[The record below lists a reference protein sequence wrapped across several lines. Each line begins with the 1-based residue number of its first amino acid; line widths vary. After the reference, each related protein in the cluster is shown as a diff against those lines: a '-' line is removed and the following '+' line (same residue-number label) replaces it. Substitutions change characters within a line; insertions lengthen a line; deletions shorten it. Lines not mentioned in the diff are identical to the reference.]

1 MSSAAE
7 FRNILVSLD
16 IDGAVSFWG
25 QLFPGYPVPATREE
39 VLVSMHMARTSAS
52 SINFQE
58 RAYSHCWLID
68 HNFPSLLPD
77 PLKPRAERLYP
88 KQVGGVGIS
97 VNSKYPVVQRA
108 IHGAMHNAVLETY
121 ADGHQD
127 EPEVVK
133 KRMQEARL
141 RERKG
146 LML

>member
-97 VNSKYPVVQRA
+97 VNSKYPVVQHA
-108 IHGAMHNAVLETY
+108 IQGAMQTAVLEAY
-121 ADGHQD
+121 GDGY
-127 EPEVVK
+127 ENNPNKVK
-133 KRMQEARL
+133 QRMQEARM
-141 RERKG
+141 RERNG
-146 LML
+146 LGL